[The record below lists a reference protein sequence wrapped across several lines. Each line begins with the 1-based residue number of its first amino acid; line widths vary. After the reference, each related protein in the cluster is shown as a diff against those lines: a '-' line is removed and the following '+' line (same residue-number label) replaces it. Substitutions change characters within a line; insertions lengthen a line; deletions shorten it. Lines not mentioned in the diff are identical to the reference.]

1 MKILILSFYHP
12 PDISAGSFRIKSLLN
27 QLSQHQSKLEVSVIT
42 TIPNRY
48 NSHRTSIV
56 HEGYEEEFDIHRI
69 DIPNHKS
76 GIFDQSKAF
85 IYFVVNAIKISRNI
99 DADIVFATS
108 SRLMTAALA
117 AYIAKIKQVDLIL
130 DIRDLFLDTIQDV
143 FNPLI
148 NLILYFPI
156 KLIEKFTFR
165 SAKKINV
172 VSEGFKEYIK
182 KIAPKSKILVYTNG
196 IDEEFLKYE
205 SCYKSNN
212 KNIKNILYAGNIGE
226 GQGLHKLIPHV
237 AKKLNKEIHFTI
249 IGDGGRFDKLR
260 NIIHKENIQN
270 ITLIGAI
277 SRSALFKYYDKADI
291 FFLHLND
298 YKAFKKVLPSKLFEY
313 AALEKPIIAGVEGYA
328 KEFLN
333 KEVPWAQTFLP
344 CNVNDCI
351 NTIYNIKSESHNI
364 DGTKFKQ
371 KYQRKVIMKEFVNEF
386 FNIG

>member
-172 VSEGFKEYIK
+172 VSEASKENTK
-182 KIAPKSKILVYTNG
+182 KKAPKSTILDYTNG
-196 IDEEFLKYE
+196 IDKEFLKYE
-205 SCYKSNN
+205 SCYK
-212 KNIKNILYAGNIGE
+212 
-226 GQGLHKLIPHV
+226 
-237 AKKLNKEIHFTI
+237 
-249 IGDGGRFDKLR
+249 
-260 NIIHKENIQN
+260 
-270 ITLIGAI
+270 
-277 SRSALFKYYDKADI
+277 
-291 FFLHLND
+291 
-298 YKAFKKVLPSKLFEY
+298 
-313 AALEKPIIAGVEGYA
+313 
-328 KEFLN
+328 
-333 KEVPWAQTFLP
+333 
-344 CNVNDCI
+344 
-351 NTIYNIKSESHNI
+351 
-364 DGTKFKQ
+364 
-371 KYQRKVIMKEFVNEF
+371 
-386 FNIG
+386 